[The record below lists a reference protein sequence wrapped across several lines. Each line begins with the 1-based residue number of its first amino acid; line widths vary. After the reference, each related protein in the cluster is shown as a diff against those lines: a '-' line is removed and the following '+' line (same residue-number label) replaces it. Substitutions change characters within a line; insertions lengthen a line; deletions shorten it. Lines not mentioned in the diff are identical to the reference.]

1 VFTTNGRSYHK
12 SISCIQAA
20 GTYDLLMSL
29 AGSTRSRPAASASTD
44 SNAHTTQGN
53 RNSDKVSISKDAWA
67 MLRAEYEKNNPTDV
81 SPAELSEEEQESRKA
96 WAEPDWL
103 DAYFFTAPPLCS
115 GGDVYTKAGAVPPRV
130 SAEYS
135 KHINECWQAILK
147 ENGLS
152 ELSVD
157 ERYNATIVNKESSE
171 ALRQQMAE
179 RVKNDP
185 VLVDIMQKFGKGV
198 IMRYLDMTNT

>member
-1 VFTTNGRSYHK
+1 M
-12 SISCIQAA
+12 SISGIQATS
-20 GTYDLLMSL
+20 TYDLLMNL
-29 AGSTRSRPAASASTD
+29 AGSTKSRPATPASTD
-44 SNAHTTQGN
+44 STAYSARNS

-67 MLRAEYEKNNPTDV
+67 MLLAEHEKNKPADV
-81 SPAELSEEEQESRKA
+81 PAAELSEEEKA

-103 DAYFFTAPPLCS
+103 SGYFFTLTPLS
-115 GGDVYTKAGAVPPRV
+115 PLGSSIGDDLLDQAGAVP
-130 SAEYS
+130 SHISSEYT
-135 KHINECWQAILK
+135 KHINECWQAIVK

-157 ERYNATIVNKESSE
+157 ERYNAVVVDKESSE

-185 VLVDIMQKFGKGV
+185 VLVDITQRFGKV
-198 IMRYLDMTNT
+198 IARHMSVPLSS